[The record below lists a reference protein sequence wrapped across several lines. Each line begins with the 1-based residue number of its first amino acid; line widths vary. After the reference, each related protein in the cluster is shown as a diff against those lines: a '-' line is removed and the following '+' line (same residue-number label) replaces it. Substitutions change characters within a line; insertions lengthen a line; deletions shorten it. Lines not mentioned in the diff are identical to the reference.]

1 MNETTIYDDFE
12 TNKTYKIGYA
22 LSGGFI
28 KGFAHLGVMQALLEH
43 DIKPEI
49 ISGVSAGA
57 LAGVFYADGN
67 EPHRVLDFF
76 SKHKFMDLT
85 SFAVST
91 AGLFKLNDFM
101 DFLSS
106 NIKAKR
112 LEELK
117 LPLIITATDLD
128 HGKCVQ
134 FRKGKIPELVAA
146 SCCMPVMFAPV
157 NVNGVNYV
165 DGGVF
170 KNLPVSTIRK
180 ECEKVVAINV
190 SPIEAEEYKKNV
202 VNIATRSFHF
212 MFRADTFPDRDN
224 CDLLVEPYGL
234 KGYSNRELEKAEEIF
249 EQGYKVGNEI
259 LDKLINEKGTIWK
272 LPK

>member
-212 MFRADTFPDRDN
+212 MFRANTFPDRDN